1 MSNTKY
7 IAAQGDTSLSIANT
21 NLQVSIF
28 SVCSHRSTAQHSGGL
43 LEDDLG
49 EQTEYCGHAHQVL

>member
-7 IAAQGDTSLSIANT
+7 IAAQGDTNLSIAYASV
-21 NLQVSIF
+21 QVSMF
-28 SVCSHRSTAQHSGGL
+28 SVCSHRSSAQHFGGL